1 MARAEI
7 NADDAV
13 LLLARTNE
21 SRIRQLVAKGS
32 VSIQSLDE
40 AVSKLSTARASRDS
54 HVAALDA
61 AKRQLDI
68 LGSQLEGARASLEQA
83 RASLADVSLRLSY
96 SRIVAPIS
104 GTIGQKGVR
113 TGAYVTVG
121 TMLLSIVPLDTAALG
136 SIEPF
141 VACVGNDSNGSQHA
155 VHEVPI

>member
-7 NADDAV
+7 DADDAV
-13 LLLARTNE
+13 LLLARTYE

-68 LGSQLEGARASLEQA
+68 LGSQLEGARTSLEQA

-121 TMLLSIVPLDTAALG
+121 TTLLSIVPLDTAALG
-136 SIEPF
+136 SIVPF